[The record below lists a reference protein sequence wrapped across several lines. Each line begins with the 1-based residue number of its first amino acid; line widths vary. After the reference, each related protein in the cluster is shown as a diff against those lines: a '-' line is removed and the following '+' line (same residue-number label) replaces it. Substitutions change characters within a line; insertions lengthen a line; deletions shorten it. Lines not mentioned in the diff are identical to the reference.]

1 MDAKRLP
8 LCSKTHFKL
17 LSELSIV
24 RDFHF
29 EKKSNYAVAI

>member
-8 LCSKTHFKL
+8 LCSKTQFKL
-17 LSELSIV
+17 LPELSIV

-29 EKKSNYAVAI
+29 VKKSNYVVAI